1 VFFSSAVSR
10 NVTVSVCFTV
20 EIALDMQYN
29 NDMKLAYQFKLLPT
43 HDQRC
48 RMERWLDMLRHQY
61 NWLLAD
67 RFDWYEMNRCP
78 ANACPLVCSI
88 VQPREQPEYYG
99 QKRFLVSLK
108 TEREWYKD
116 IHADV
121 LQDMVKRVDL
131 AFTRLIKGDSNGKR
145 SGKPRFKGKNR
156 YRTFAYQRVKPEC
169 IQGNRIEL
177 PKLGT
182 IKFIQHRPIPD
193 GFIIK
198 RALVTQKADGW
209 HVTLTL
215 EDASVPDDPNVD
227 IEPTEANSIGVDTGL
242 EYFVAC
248 SDGTTIKPPKFYRQ
262 AEKKLAKL
270 QAKRELRKKRSTSQ
284 RKLNHR
290 IAKLHQQIARQRK
303 QWHFELAGDLVD
315 KAEVIFVED
324 LKVSNMAKRN
334 KPKQDEEGK
343 FLPNGQS
350 AKSGL
355 NKSFADAGVAGFLNE
370 ILPYKAAK
378 AGRRLVKV
386 NPAGTSQHCAM
397 CLNPVDKELKDRWH
411 ECGCGA
417 SMPRDL
423 NSGILIKKVG
433 LGVRLTIKRESG
445 KSRRRSPRCTS

>member
-1 VFFSSAVSR
+1 
-10 NVTVSVCFTV
+10 
-20 EIALDMQYN
+20 
-29 NDMKLAYQFKLLPT
+29 MKLAYQFKLLPT
-43 HDQRC
+43 YDQRC
-48 RMERWLDMLRHQY
+48 RMERWLDMLRCQY

-67 RFDWYEMNRCP
+67 RFDWWQNNRC
-78 ANACPLVCSI
+78 AVNACPLICSI
-88 VQPREQPEYYG
+88 AEPREQPEYYG
-99 QKRFLVSLK
+99 QKRSLVSLK
-108 TEREWYKD
+108 AEREWYQD
-116 IHADV
+116 IYADV

-131 AFTRLIKGDSNGKR
+131 AFSRFIKGDSNGKR

-177 PKLGT
+177 PKLRK

-193 GFIIK
+193 GFTIK

-209 HVTLTL
+209 YVTLTL
-215 EDASVPDDPNVD
+215 ENVSVPDNPAID
-227 IEPTEANSIGVDTGL
+227 IEPTQANSIGVDAGL

-248 SDGTTIKPPKFYRQ
+248 SDGTMVEPPKFYRQ
-262 AEKKLAKL
+262 AEEKLAKL
-270 QAKRELRKKRSTSQ
+270 QVKTELRTKGSTAR
-284 RKLNHR
+284 RKLNRR

-303 QWHFELAGDLVD
+303 QWHFELAGNLVD

-334 KPKQDEEGK
+334 KPKQDEEGN
-343 FLPNGQS
+343 FLPNGQA

-355 NKSFADAGVAGFLNE
+355 NKSFADAGIAGFLNE

-378 AGRRLVKV
+378 AGRLVVKV
-386 NPAGTSQHCAM
+386 NPAGTSVHCAI
-397 CLNPVDKELKDRWH
+397 CLNRVPKELKDRWH
-411 ECGCGA
+411 ECDCGA

-433 LGVRLTIKRESG
+433 LGVCLTIKRESG
-445 KSRRRSPRCTS
+445 KSRRRSPRCTR